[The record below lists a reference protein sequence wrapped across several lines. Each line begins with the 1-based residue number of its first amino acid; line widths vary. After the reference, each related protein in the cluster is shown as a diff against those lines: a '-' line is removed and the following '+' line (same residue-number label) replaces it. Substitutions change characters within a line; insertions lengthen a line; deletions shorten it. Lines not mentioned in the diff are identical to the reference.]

1 MRAHVASL
9 SPIRTRALPRG
20 STWPESLS
28 HVAAAYRPYSHSVFS
43 RLVSLV
49 VGPRCRIHHLRF
61 AHAFVETASSVVI
74 EGIPL
79 AAFLAL
85 FLLIRQV
92 RPSPDFGACSMAG
105 SFVPPVSARDSC
117 AGLRSPSLGPNTRMR
132 PILPAYKYRSRN
144 SWATFPSYSLVFA
157 LRK

>member
-1 MRAHVASL
+1 MV
-9 SPIRTRALPRG
+9 T
-20 STWPESLS
+20 
-28 HVAAAYRPYSHSVFS
+28 
-43 RLVSLV
+43 
-49 VGPRCRIHHLRF
+49 
-61 AHAFVETASSVVI
+61 

-79 AAFLAL
+79 AAFLAP

-92 RPSPDFGACSMAG
+92 RPSPDIGACSMAG
-105 SFVPPVSARDSC
+105 SFVPPVSARDSR
-117 AGLRSPSLGPNTRMR
+117 AGLRSPSFGPNTRMR